1 MKAAV
6 RLATGPSWSP
16 SVVDRN
22 DEWSPNCDH
31 PARVD
36 PGDFYTLPTQIS
48 PVNPDGLAPDTATA
62 TAVFRALL
70 NDQTLP
76 SAPPAAALSP
86 VNAGPAALRLTPPLS
101 RVSVCRGDRY
111 RQTAAGVGR
120 AGPLRCPVR
129 RGVLRRSG
137 RPVGFRPGVPFGRCR
152 VLSPVVGGYSTA

>member
-48 PVNPDGLAPDTATA
+48 PVNPDGLAPDTA
-62 TAVFRALL
+62 
-70 NDQTLP
+70 
-76 SAPPAAALSP
+76 
-86 VNAGPAALRLTPPLS
+86 
-101 RVSVCRGDRY
+101 
-111 RQTAAGVGR
+111 
-120 AGPLRCPVR
+120 
-129 RGVLRRSG
+129 
-137 RPVGFRPGVPFGRCR
+137 
-152 VLSPVVGGYSTA
+152 VGGHEKLPIGGHETAH